1 MKKIDQ
7 LAKGANCEHDRDKP
21 NPLLIG
27 YQYHFVSLRG
37 STKAS
42 IQSNPQLQR
51 TDQLCNSLLREAHT
65 FNSTVCLFQSK
76 SVKPYNDALTNSC
89 NWDVKNQHPNRPS
102 KAFH

>member
-51 TDQLCNSLLREAHT
+51 TD
-65 FNSTVCLFQSK
+65 
-76 SVKPYNDALTNSC
+76 
-89 NWDVKNQHPNRPS
+89 
-102 KAFH
+102 